1 MVWAALGS
9 NRGATGWLR
18 AEHSRTAPTTAPET
32 ARFGVAITD
41 SVTEGSN
48 AKKTPATVHPKNPV
62 IPAITKLCRMDTGTA
77 GRVGRHRCLA
87 GRDRAAVPAINGP
100 KPLPPTK
107 TRVADVEPS
116 VGRSG
121 GEAST
126 IIATPAPVPIPRPT
140 PSSTRPRNRTGTPPS
155 TAKRTVPPKAHAR
168 P

>member
-1 MVWAALGS
+1 
-9 NRGATGWLR
+9 R

-41 SVTEGSN
+41 SGTEGSN
-48 AKKTPATVHPKNPV
+48 AKKTPATDHPKNPV

-87 GRDRAAVPAINGP
+87 GRSGASSVHTDAGVESSGTDVTAQGTVVGAGRYWAAAPAVNGP
-100 KPLPPTK
+100 KPLPASKPG
-107 TRVADVEPS
+107 VSDVEPS

-126 IIATPAPVPIPRPT
+126 
-140 PSSTRPRNRTGTPPS
+140 
-155 TAKRTVPPKAHAR
+155 
-168 P
+168 

>member
-87 GRDRAAVPAINGP
+87 GR
-100 KPLPPTK
+100 
-107 TRVADVEPS
+107 
-116 VGRSG
+116 SG
-121 GEAST
+121 
-126 IIATPAPVPIPRPT
+126 
-140 PSSTRPRNRTGTPPS
+140 PSSVHTDARVKITSTDITTKGTVVGS
-155 TAKRTVPPKAHAR
+155 SEERR
-168 P
+168 GGREWG